1 VFHIYYNLWYH
12 LGVIVRYFV
21 RTLFAIT
28 SKYNKLLIKMQNLT
42 NKVPESS
49 EAPTLRAI
57 YNRFGPRN
65 GLAARVVE
73 HLAAVGTKVSLST
86 VFNVI
91 YGRSHRAVIIEA
103 FLTVAAAE
111 KERRADLDART
122 RALVK

>member
-1 VFHIYYNLWYH
+1 
-12 LGVIVRYFV
+12 
-21 RTLFAIT
+21 
-28 SKYNKLLIKMQNLT
+28 MQNLT

-49 EAPTLRAI
+49 EAAPTLRAI

-111 KERRADLDART
+111 KERRADLAART
-122 RALVK
+122 RALAD